1 MGRGDCRANQCPVAS
16 LASQV
21 PMTRQGATGPRQD
34 SLSLKDNDLERWSRL
49 NVRIDIHFLPAEQ
62 APALELH
69 QALLDDLAEMA
80 PLPGVNEDFAG
91 GVHEAEC
98 SRFEAIFNPEKL

>member
-1 MGRGDCRANQCPVAS
+1 MTWKDGRGGTSAGQ
-16 LASQV
+16 LAQEFALV
-21 PMTRQGATGPRQD
+21 HVVLEGLAAVNEDHR
-34 SLSLKDNDLERWSRL
+34 DLVGEL
-49 NVRIDIHFLPAEQ
+49 PPQLLVRIDIHFLPAEQ